1 MRRAIRVLTA
11 GIVLS
16 ALSIGADDGR
26 CRLGKGLYEDR
37 LAIVLKQGP
46 AGGPASGSLLPPGST
61 TPEGRLAA
69 IDDQYR
75 QFLGELSAAVERQ
88 DKDAVRACCDQAA
101 SDRAGGL
108 FCKLSLYLTGGRTDS
123 VTFLDGFPN
132 SRKETAVL
140 WDLDRISGSRGK
152 TAYPPKGPSY
162 LLIDE
167 LFLLVMDERDTAIA
181 KYFNLAT
188 HSGGD
193 AASYMDRQI
202 RSLLKEAPSVV
213 VNQWLLLRRY
223 RATLKP
229 AAQSLISSSSPA
241 EMQKLVKTVQAFCG
255 KENPDCPDILKLY
268 AGK

>member
-1 MRRAIRVLTA
+1 MRRVIRVLAA
-11 GIVLS
+11 GIALA
-16 ALSIGADDGR
+16 ALSFGADDGR

-46 AGGPASGSLLPPGST
+46 ADGPASGSLLPPGST
-61 TPEGRLAA
+61 TPEGRLSA
-69 IDDQYR
+69 IDTQYR
-75 QFLGELSAAVERQ
+75 QFLTELSSAASHQ
-88 DKDAVRACCDQAA
+88 DKDAVQACCDQAT
-101 SDRAGGL
+101 SDHAGVL

-132 SRKETAVL
+132 NKKETALL
-140 WDLDRISGSRGK
+140 WDLDVIAGGTGK

-188 HSGGD
+188 HSSGD
-193 AASYMDRQI
+193 ASTYMGDQI
-202 RSLLKEAPSVV
+202 RTLLKEAPSVV

-223 RATLKP
+223 RTKLKA
-229 AAQSLISSSSPA
+229 AAQSLISGSSPA
-241 EMQKLVKTVQAFCG
+241 EMQKLVKTVQALCEKG
-255 KENPDCPDILKLY
+255 NPDCPDILKLY